1 MTEAIKKK
9 ATTRGQ
15 AKKSS
20 ANLVVQAKRPKVLD
34 INLWEGENVIMSKAL
49 VNGIHRLE
57 LNGKRMAG
65 LAMAQIEQKKH
76 ACLDGKGSWS
86 IDVYAKDFSHTFH
99 VNPDK
104 VYHDMLKG
112 VNELL
117 KTVVTLSYIDKP
129 TGELKTEKMPWMR
142 KIEYIAGQGKVSLKF
157 NDLLTEHIT
166 RFVSDAGGGYAL
178 YKITQAGRLRSVYA
192 WRLFEMF
199 SQFRDTGWM
208 AIGIDELHERL
219 ETTPSMRK
227 NFGQFKLYCLNV
239 MIQELRDKCKIDVK
253 YEAVKEGRRYTKI
266 KFTFRDDPEFVAK
279 MKVAALQPTEAP
291 SATTDESDHSDYQDD
306 QSIWHAD
313 NLHKNPMI
321 GRDNNQPALRD
332 LTQTPPS
339 RGRLPISMHYEDDE
353 EIPFS

>member
-1 MTEAIKKK
+1 MTESIKKK
-9 ATTRGQ
+9 STIRGQ

-20 ANLVVQAKRPKVLD
+20 ANLVVQAKRPKALD
-34 INLWEGENVIMSKAL
+34 LNLWEGDNVIMSKAL
-49 VNGIHRLE
+49 VNGIHRLD

-65 LAMAQIEQKKH
+65 LAMSQIEQKKH
-76 ACLDGKGSWS
+76 ARLDEKGSWS
-86 IDVYAKDFSHTFH
+86 IDLYAKDFSRTFQI
-99 VNPDK
+99 NPDR
-104 VYHDMLKG
+104 VYQDMLQG

-117 KTVVTLSYIDKP
+117 KTVVTLCYMDKP
-129 TGELKTEKMPWMR
+129 TGRLKTEKMPWMQH
-142 KIEYIAGQGKVSLKF
+142 IEYLDGQGKVSLKF
-157 NDLLTEHIT
+157 NYLLTEHIT

-208 AIGIDELHERL
+208 SIGIDELHERL
-219 ETTPSMRK
+219 ETAPSMRK

-266 KFTFRDDPEFVAK
+266 KFTFRDDPEFVAQ
-279 MKVAALQPTEAP
+279 MKVAALQPPEATP
-291 SATTDESDHSDYQDD
+291 AAPAESSHPDYQDD

-313 NLHKNPMI
+313 NLHKNPMV
-321 GRDNNQPALRD
+321 GRDNNQTASRD
-332 LTQTPPS
+332 LPPTPPS
-339 RGRLPISMHYEDDE
+339 RGRGPISVHYEDDE